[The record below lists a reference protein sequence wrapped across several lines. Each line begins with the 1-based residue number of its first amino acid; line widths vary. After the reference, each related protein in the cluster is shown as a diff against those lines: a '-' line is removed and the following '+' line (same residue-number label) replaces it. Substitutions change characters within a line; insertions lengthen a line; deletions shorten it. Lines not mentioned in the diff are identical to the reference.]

1 MTSRSTKGRQLST
14 SIAKPSSPTTSSAS
28 SETAVSGA
36 EAPAG
41 AHAEDFKRELL
52 SSLRDDFVSMM
63 RTEVREVLEREMAV
77 VRRDIRAIRSAFED
91 FKSTANTELATL
103 RNTMG
108 DAERSL
114 TACSDDIETL
124 KREVKRLGVLAD
136 SLQNKCEDLE
146 SRSRRNNI
154 RIVGVPEG
162 PNSCSTTSV
171 ADLLQEAFNLAD
183 APLID
188 RSHRSL
194 QPVPK
199 QGQRPRTIVARL
211 HYYKDCATI
220 LSQAKEKQRIKV
232 KGVTISVYPDYTA
245 QVAKARAAFNGVRQ
259 QLRGLEGVR
268 FGIAHPARLR
278 ITYNGTEKS
287 FLNPEEAQA
296 YVTQT
301 ITPHAARTDRQMPS

>member
-41 AHAEDFKRELL
+41 AHAEDFKR
-52 SSLRDDFVSMM
+52 
-63 RTEVREVLEREMAV
+63 
-77 VRRDIRAIRSAFED
+77 
-91 FKSTANTELATL
+91 
-103 RNTMG
+103 
-108 DAERSL
+108 
-114 TACSDDIETL
+114 
-124 KREVKRLGVLAD
+124 
-136 SLQNKCEDLE
+136 
-146 SRSRRNNI
+146 
-154 RIVGVPEG
+154 
-162 PNSCSTTSV
+162 
-171 ADLLQEAFNLAD
+171 
-183 APLID
+183 
-188 RSHRSL
+188 
-194 QPVPK
+194 
-199 QGQRPRTIVARL
+199 GQ
-211 HYYKDCATI
+211 
-220 LSQAKEKQRIKV
+220 
-232 KGVTISVYPDYTA
+232 
-245 QVAKARAAFNGVRQ
+245 ARAAFNGVRQ

>member
-14 SIAKPSSPTTSSAS
+14 SIAKPSSATTSSAL

-91 FKSTANTELATL
+91 FESTANTELATL

-124 KREVKRLGVLAD
+124 KRE
-136 SLQNKCEDLE
+136 
-146 SRSRRNNI
+146 
-154 RIVGVPEG
+154 
-162 PNSCSTTSV
+162 
-171 ADLLQEAFNLAD
+171 
-183 APLID
+183 
-188 RSHRSL
+188 
-194 QPVPK
+194 
-199 QGQRPRTIVARL
+199 
-211 HYYKDCATI
+211 
-220 LSQAKEKQRIKV
+220 
-232 KGVTISVYPDYTA
+232 
-245 QVAKARAAFNGVRQ
+245 VAKARAAFNGVRQ

-278 ITYNGTEKS
+278 ITYNGTKKS